1 MEAATYMISIGAGV
15 FYLTASYRLLQLNR
29 QTGERPEFWL
39 GIYFAAA
46 GQWFVL
52 YNAPFFVGME
62 ALPPLIENSIAWTY
76 AVGVVPYLLF
86 TRCTFRPRAPWAT
99 ALVTVATLLLVAGAT
114 ASSLGD
120 GFNAGVDSPS
130 YLMEWIG
137 YTIPPV
143 WICFEG
149 LISHAT
155 ARKRVRLEL
164 CDPVVANRYLLFA
177 GFGFCQIAASAADL
191 VWAYE
196 NSTGGV
202 STEFAYGMLSVTEI
216 ASVGP
221 LWLAFFP
228 PGFYRRWI
236 DGRAALLTASARVP

>member
-15 FYLTASYRLLQLNR
+15 FYLIASYRLLQLSR

-52 YNAPFFVGME
+52 YNTPFFVGMK
-62 ALPPLIENSIAWTY
+62 ALPLLIENSIEWTY

-99 ALVTVATLLLVAGAT
+99 ALVGVATLLLVAGAT

-120 GFNAGVDSPS
+120 GFYAGVDSPS
-130 YLMEWIG
+130 FLMEWIG

-191 VWAYE
+191 FWTYE
-196 NSTGGV
+196 RTEAGG
-202 STEFAYGMLSVTEI
+202 SYAFSVGLLGGTEI
-216 ASVGP
+216 GSVAF

-228 PGFYRRWI
+228 PRAYANWI
-236 DGRAALLTASARVP
+236 ARRAAIPLTTAGT